1 MAFEV
6 GSLVEARGREWVV
19 LPESREDLLLLRPL
33 GGTDEE
39 VAGIYLPLETV
50 RPATFDLPGPDDIG
64 DFLSCRLLRDALRLG
79 FRSSAGPFR
88 CFGKLAFEPRP
99 YQIVPLLMGLKL
111 DPVRLL
117 IADDVGVGKTIEA
130 SLIVK
135 ELLERGLAY
144 RLAVLCSP
152 QLAEQWY
159 QELKDKFGIEAQLVL
174 ASTAARLERECGA
187 RNETIFD
194 IFPHVVVSTDYIK
207 SDRRRDDFL
216 RTCPELVI
224 VDEAH
229 TCAYGYEKHR
239 GRHQRYQLVK
249 GLSENR
255 ERHLILVTATP
266 HSGKEATFRSLLSFL
281 DPVFADLPDELGGT
295 ENESHRRR
303 LARHFVM
310 RRRKDILEDYPDMET
325 PFPERE
331 EAEETYELSPEYQS
345 LFNRVMQ
352 YAWETVQE
360 SEGKKEHHR
369 RVRWWS
375 VLALLRSLAS
385 SPAAAAATLRTRAAT
400 LDTESAAEADEIGRR
415 TVLDQD
421 ADDFTEGADVCP
433 GSNFEEITENADRHH
448 QQLLRMAR
456 EAEKLR
462 GAKDAKLLKI
472 AAIVKRFV
480 TEGYNPIIFC
490 RFIPTAEYVAGHLR
504 KTLPGTVEVA
514 AVTGTLP
521 PAEREER
528 VGELGKAG
536 KRVLVC
542 TDCLSEGIN
551 LQEHFDAVIHY
562 DLSWNPTR
570 HEQRQGRVDRFGQKK
585 PTVRTLLY
593 YSKDTWI
600 DGAVLKIIYEKYRT
614 IKSSLGISVPV
625 PANTSQVM
633 EAIMEGV
640 FHLRKKGPEVQLAF
654 NEFEEYVKPQ
664 ASEFELDWDNVSARQ
679 KRSQTMFAQR
689 RLKPKEVYR
698 ELQDVR
704 SAIGSHVDVA
714 GFTRS
719 ALAACRAMVSGDD
732 PISADL
738 SEVPP
743 DLRDLLGV
751 EKKLKATFNLPVRG
765 DETYLT
771 RTHPLVENL
780 AAYVLDTALDPLMDG
795 KARRCGVVRTGLV
808 KRQTV
813 LLLLRLRYQIVAVR
827 DDMEFPQMA
836 EECRLAA
843 FEGFPDTP
851 DWLSGEEAE
860 NLLDASPE
868 GNVYPDLARSC
879 LEPIFDDFS
888 HLWDHLDEFARKCGD
903 DLLESHRRVLSA
915 SRTKNVQ
922 YRIEPKLHPD
932 VLGLYVYFPKP
943 VVT

>member
-1 MAFEV
+1 MEFEV

-19 LPESREDLLLLRPL
+19 LPESRDDLLLLRPL

-50 RPATFDLPGPDDIG
+50 RPATFDLPSPDNIG
-64 DFLSCRLLRDALRLG
+64 DFFSCRLLRDALRLG

-88 CFGKLAFEPRP
+88 SFGKLAFEPRP

-130 SLIVK
+130 CLVAR
-135 ELLERGLAY
+135 ELLERGLAC

-159 QELKDKFGIEAQLVL
+159 HELKDKFGIEAQLVL

-249 GLSENR
+249 GLSTNR
-255 ERHLILVTATP
+255 DRHMILVTATP
-266 HSGKEATFRSLLSFL
+266 HSGKEETFRSLLSFL
-281 DPVFADLPDELGGT
+281 DTEFANLPDELGGP
-295 ENESHRRR
+295 EHEAHRRR

-310 RRRKDILEDYPDMET
+310 RRRKDILADYPEMKT

-345 LFNRVMQ
+345 LFNRVLQ
-352 YAWETVQE
+352 YAWDTVQE
-360 SEGKKEHHR
+360 SQQHKEHHR

-375 VLALLRSLAS
+375 VLALLRSLSS

-433 GSNFEEITENADRHH
+433 GSNFEEITEDSDKHH
-448 QQLLRMAR
+448 RQLLRMAR
-456 EAEKLR
+456 DAEKLC
-462 GAKDAKLLKI
+462 GAKDAKLQKAI
-472 AAIVKRFV
+472 AIIKKFVKNGF
-480 TEGYNPIIFC
+480 NPIIFC
-490 RFIPTAEYVAGHLR
+490 RFIPTTEYVAKHLR
-504 KTLPGTVEVA
+504 KDLPNSVEVMA
-514 AVTGTLP
+514 ITGTLP

-528 VGELGKAG
+528 VAELGQAD

-551 LQEHFDAVIHY
+551 LQDNFDAVIHY

-570 HEQRQGRVDRFGQKK
+570 HEQRQGRVDRFGQRK
-585 PTVRTLLY
+585 PKIRTLLY

-600 DGAVLKIIYEKYRT
+600 DGAVLKIIYKKYRT
-614 IKSSLGISVPV
+614 IQSSLGISVPV

-640 FHLRKKGPEVQLAF
+640 FHLRKKGPEVQLTF
-654 NEFEEYVKPQ
+654 EEFEDFVKPQ
-664 ASEFELDWDNVSARQ
+664 ASEFELDWDNVSAKQ

-689 RLKPKEVYR
+689 RLKPEEVYR
-698 ELQDVR
+698 ELQEVR
-704 SAIGSHVDVA
+704 AAIGSHVDVA
-714 GFTRS
+714 VFTRN
-719 ALAACRAMVSGDD
+719 ALTACQAVVSGDD
-732 PISADL
+732 PIKADL
-738 SEVPP
+738 SEVPS
-743 DLRDLLGV
+743 DLRDLLGIQ
-751 EKKLKATFNLPVRG
+751 KKLTATFNLPVRG

-780 AAYVLDTALDPLMDG
+780 ATYVLDTALDPLMDS
-795 KARRCGVVRTGLV
+795 KARRCGVVRSSQV
-808 KRQTV
+808 HRQTI
-813 LLLLRLRYQIVAVR
+813 LLLLRLRYQIVAIR
-827 DDMEFPQMA
+827 NGLEIPQMA
-836 EECRLAA
+836 EECRLVV

-851 DWLSGEEAE
+851 TWLSGEEAE
-860 NLLDASPE
+860 ALLDANPE
-868 GNVYPDLARSC
+868 GNIHPDLARGW
-879 LEPIFDDFS
+879 LEPILKDFS
-888 HLWDHLDEFARKCGD
+888 HLWDHLDRFARERGD
-903 DLLESHRRVLSA
+903 ELLISHRRVLSA
-915 SRTKNVQ
+915 SRVQNVQ

-932 VLGLYVYFPKP
+932 VLGLYIYLPKP
-943 VVT
+943 VVV